1 MTDRSRSHCLRSTGR
16 GCAGKSRYAVWPY
29 AHWVVSAAMAL
40 VVVVSATWSAP
51 MALAGGMVI
60 PTRSAVT
67 NAKAPLAAHTDA
79 SPSDQRV
86 LSREDQA
93 NWLHVRRDHTA
104 FVVAVNNP
112 LFGPVDVQL
121 IATSPDQPLSF
132 PPLPLRTHVAARE
145 HRTLARIY
153 PTPQQLNRGI
163 DVALNVVP
171 GPGRSVVP
179 ALTNALYWLPFRAA
193 PIRITQQFNG
203 RATHHDRINRYAL
216 DFALPVGTP
225 IVASRDG
232 IVMEVFFGFTRPRH
246 PADGAGNFIRI
257 LHADGAMSLYAHLQP
272 NAIAVSPGAFVKRG
286 QLIGYSGET
295 GFSTGPH
302 LHFAVLIN
310 EHSDLRAIPFRLM
323 TSRGEIKFAT
333 SPDTPLPHDTWIV
346 PR

>member
-1 MTDRSRSHCLRSTGR
+1 MTDRSLRHCLRSTER
-16 GCAGKSRYAVWPY
+16 DCDEKSRHSVWPC
-29 AHWVVSAAMAL
+29 ARCIVIAALALGVVDS
-40 VVVVSATWSAP
+40 STWSAP
-51 MALAGGMVI
+51 MALLSSMVI
-60 PTRSAVT
+60 HDARSAATQTKASLATHT
-67 NAKAPLAAHTDA
+67 NAGLAD
-79 SPSDQRV
+79 PKE
-86 LSREDQA
+86 LSGAEQA
-93 NWLHVRRDHTA
+93 NWLLVRRDHTA

-132 PPLPLRTHVAARE
+132 PPLPLRTHLAARE
-145 HRTLARIY
+145 QRTLLRIY
-153 PTPQQLNRGI
+153 PSQQQLNRGI

-171 GPGRSVVP
+171 GPARSVVP
-179 ALTNALYWLPFRAA
+179 ALTNVLYWLPFRAA

-203 RATHHDRINRYAL
+203 LATHHDRINRYAL

-272 NAIAVSPGAFVKRG
+272 NAMAVSPGAFVKRG

-310 EHSDLRAIPFRLM
+310 EHSDLRSIPFRLM
-323 TSRGEIKFAT
+323 TSFGEMKFAT
-333 SPDTPLPHDTWIV
+333 SPNTPP
-346 PR
+346 PP